1 MNQIV
6 TLTICTIASMVLVRE
21 IRWSNHTL
29 AVLLNMMFVFGFMVR
44 IALLVVIMLAS
55 AALLSVVG
63 AYVMG

>member
-1 MNQIV
+1 
-6 TLTICTIASMVLVRE
+6 MVLVHE
-21 IRWSNHTL
+21 ICWSNHTL
-29 AVLLNMMFVFGFMVR
+29 AVLLNMMFVFGFVVR